1 MRLWVTL
8 GLLVALAAAVSAG
21 TPSDGFVSLF
31 NGRNLDGWV
40 VAGNPEGFRVVDG
53 CIHSDGGKGGQW
65 IHTAKQY
72 GNFVL
77 RMEWM
82 LSKVGNSG
90 VFIRNGP
97 AGSGFEVQLL
107 APWTPHRDDLHCT
120 GSMYGFVPA
129 NPRPDETPLR
139 WRTVEVTAEYK
150 HVTVRIDGIICSEA
164 DYDQVPGMKD
174 LALVGYVGM
183 QDSHTGE
190 GEWVRFR
197 NIEIKDLD
205 QDPAFVAT
213 GLAQDDPAVRRL
225 AFDAAIRLGA
235 PMTEPVLDMVKRG
248 GAAQTHAGEMALGRI
263 VADASAPGA
272 EKEAAAVRGVL
283 LARIEGKGK
292 NDAPDRACA
301 ARLLGIVGES
311 DGRTVQALTKAL
323 SAGGAVSAAA
333 LEAMQRI
340 PGRAVTAA
348 LIEVLKQADAT
359 RQPALLLALGARR
372 DETAIPALAD
382 AARTTSGDVR
392 LAAVHALGV
401 LGSAKAIPIL
411 RGVGTGAPD
420 QLRQAVADALIIILD
435 ARNLDEAARLDALR
449 AARELAVTDAQ
460 KRAVGAQ

>member
-1 MRLWVTL
+1 MRLWMTL
-8 GLLVALAAAVSAG
+8 GLLAALAAGASAG
-21 TPSDGFVSLF
+21 TTSDGFVSLF
-31 NGRNLDGWV
+31 NGRDLDGWV
-40 VAGNPEGFRVVDG
+40 VASNPEGFRVVDG

-65 IHTAKQY
+65 IRTTRQY

-82 LSKVGNSG
+82 LSRVGNSG
-90 VFIRNGP
+90 VFIRNGKE
-97 AGSGFEVQLL
+97 GGFEVQLL

-139 WRTVEVTAEYK
+139 WRSVEVTAEYK

-164 DYDQVPGMKD
+164 DYDQVPSMKD
-174 LALVGYVGM
+174 MALVGYVGM
-183 QDSHTGE
+183 QDSHTGA
-190 GEWVRFR
+190 GEWVKFR

-213 GLAQDDPAVRRL
+213 GLVQDDPAVRRL
-225 AFDAAIRLGA
+225 AFDAAVKLGA
-235 PMTEPVLDMVKRG
+235 PMTGPLLNIVKGG
-248 GAAQTHAGEMALGRI
+248 GAAQTHTAEMALGRI
-263 VADASAPGA
+263 VASASAPGA
-272 EKEAAAVRGVL
+272 EKQASAVRGVL
-283 LARIEGKGK
+283 LARMEGRGG

-301 ARLLGIVGES
+301 ARLLGIVGCG

-323 SAGGAVSAAA
+323 STGGTVSAAA

-340 PGRAVTAA
+340 PGRAMTEA
-348 LIEVLKQADAT
+348 LIEALRQADAT

-372 DETAIPALAD
+372 DEAAISALAD
-382 AARTTSGDVR
+382 AARTKRGDVQ
-392 LAAVHALGV
+392 LAAVHALGI
-401 LGSAKAIPIL
+401 LGSAKAIPVL

-420 QLRQAVADALIIILD
+420 QLRQAVVDALITILD

-460 KRAVGAQ
+460 KRAVGAR

>member
-1 MRLWVTL
+1 MRLWITL
-8 GLLVALAAAVSAG
+8 ALVLALAAASSAG
-21 TPSDGFVSLF
+21 KPSDSFVSLF

-40 VAGNPEGFRVVDG
+40 VAGNAEGFRVVDG

-65 IHTAKQY
+65 IRTARQY

-82 LSKVGNSG
+82 LSRVGNSG
-90 VFIRNGP
+90 VFIRNGKE
-97 AGSGFEVQLL
+97 GGFEVQLL

-139 WRTVEVTAEYK
+139 WRSVEVTAEYK
-150 HVTVRIDGIICSEA
+150 HVTVRIDGIICSQA
-164 DYDQVPGMKD
+164 DYDEVPGMKD

-183 QDSHTGE
+183 QDSHTGD

-205 QDPAFVAT
+205 QDPAFVAK
-213 GLAQDDPAVRRL
+213 GLVQDGAAMRRL
-225 AFDAAIRLGA
+225 AFDAAVKLGA
-235 PMTEPVLDMVKRG
+235 PMTGLLLNMVKGG
-248 GAAQTHAGEMALGRI
+248 GAAQTHTAAMTLGRI
-263 VADASAPGA
+263 VANASAPGA
-272 EKEAAAVRGVL
+272 EKQASAVRGVL
-283 LARIEGKGK
+283 LARIEGKGED
-292 NDAPDRACA
+292 DAPDRACA
-301 ARLLGIVGES
+301 ARLLGIIGCG
-311 DGRTVQALTKAL
+311 DQRTVQALTKAL
-323 SAGGAVSAAA
+323 SSGGTVAAAA

-340 PGRAVTAA
+340 PGRAMTEA
-348 LIEVLKQADAT
+348 LVKALRQADAT

-372 DETAIPALAD
+372 DEAAISALAD
-382 AARTTSGDVR
+382 AARTKRGDVQ

-401 LGSAKAIPIL
+401 SGSAKAIPVL
-411 RGVGTGAPD
+411 RGVGAGAPD
-420 QLRQAVADALIIILD
+420 QLRQAVVDALITILD

-460 KRAVGAQ
+460 KRAVGAR